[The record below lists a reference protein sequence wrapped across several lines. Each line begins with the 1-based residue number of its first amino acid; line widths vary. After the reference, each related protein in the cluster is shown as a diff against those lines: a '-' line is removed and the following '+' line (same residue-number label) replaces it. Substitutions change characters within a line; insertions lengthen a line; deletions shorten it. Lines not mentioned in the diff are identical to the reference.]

1 MMAILFNHENNFKN
15 YLMYGKRQ
23 YMKQKNVVYEQGD
36 IGEGFYYLES
46 GLIKVHTST
55 PLGKERVLNI
65 VLPGQLLGVQSMD
78 QQAHFTTATT
88 VKDSVLY
95 YFSYDDFKTL
105 ITHHP
110 PILNLITK
118 SIIQKMHILAEQI
131 NLHTL
136 TTEQQIA
143 AVLLNIYHDFKNY
156 EIPLTQKDLA
166 TCTGLTRI
174 TVYKTLK
181 KWKEKKLIDSK
192 NKRFLIKN
200 PDLLKNYLFH

>member
-1 MMAILFNHENNFKN
+1 
-15 YLMYGKRQ
+15 
-23 YMKQKNVVYEQGD
+23 
-36 IGEGFYYLES
+36 
-46 GLIKVHTST
+46 
-55 PLGKERVLNI
+55 
-65 VLPGQLLGVQSMD
+65 
-78 QQAHFTTATT
+78 
-88 VKDSVLY
+88 
-95 YFSYDDFKTL
+95 
-105 ITHHP
+105 
-110 PILNLITK
+110 
-118 SIIQKMHILAEQI
+118 MHILAEQI

-143 AVLLNIYHDFKNY
+143 TVLLNIYHDFKSY

-200 PDLLKNYLFH
+200 PDLLKNYLFQ

>member
-1 MMAILFNHENNFKN
+1 
-15 YLMYGKRQ
+15 
-23 YMKQKNVVYEQGD
+23 
-36 IGEGFYYLES
+36 
-46 GLIKVHTST
+46 
-55 PLGKERVLNI
+55 
-65 VLPGQLLGVQSMD
+65 MD

-95 YFSYDDFKTL
+95 YFSYDDFKKL
-105 ITHHP
+105 ITIHP

-143 AVLLNIYHDFKNY
+143 TVLLNIYHDFKSY

-200 PDLLKNYLFH
+200 PDLLKNYLFQ